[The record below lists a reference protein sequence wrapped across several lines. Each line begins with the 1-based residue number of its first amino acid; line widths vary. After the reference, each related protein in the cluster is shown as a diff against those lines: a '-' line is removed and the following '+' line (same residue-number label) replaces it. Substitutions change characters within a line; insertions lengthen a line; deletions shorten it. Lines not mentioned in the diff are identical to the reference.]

1 MTTFRRLSCS
11 IGLSAAAGFMTLSGA
26 DAQTPPLTEKINA
39 AVGCLNRLSERS
51 YQSRE
56 RYFSWAA
63 KTGPTGKERIIYGTY
78 TIYDT
83 ADCKKA
89 VEKANA
95 AEPHE
100 PELEAASAAYVEAVV
115 ALEPLLKEADDY
127 YSQQNYK
134 DDKMAKGRALHPRLV
149 AAWTSF
155 AAGDQRL
162 RAAIDFFEDKLA
174 TARLAEVEMSEGKN
188 ARFQVMSLM
197 LNAKRLIRIQKE
209 AAPDIVK
216 VTTAL
221 AAYEASVKST
231 EDFAAANKDSKIGS
245 MFISNAKSFLTTSK
259 QLMRRVRDKV
269 PYSSGDRMLLN
280 SGGGGWMVEG
290 SPQRLI
296 RDYNQLIDAFNRGAN
311 I

>member
-1 MTTFRRLSCS
+1 MTRLRLIPFI
-11 IGLSAAAGFMTLSGA
+11 IGLGLVACSGGWSGVH
-26 DAQTPPLTEKINA
+26 AQTPPLTEKINA

-89 VEKANA
+89 VDKANA
-95 AEPHE
+95 IEPRE

-127 YSQQNYK
+127 YDQQNYK
-134 DDKMAKGRALHPRLV
+134 DDKMTKGKALHPRLV
-149 AAWTSF
+149 AAWTAF
-155 AAGDQRL
+155 ASADQRL

-174 TARLAEVEMSEGKN
+174 VARLAEVEMSEGKN

-197 LNAKRLIRIQKE
+197 LNAKRLVRLQKE
-209 AAPDIVK
+209 AAPDLAK
-216 VTTAL
+216 VTAAL
-221 AAYEASVKST
+221 AAFEASVKAT
-231 EDFAAANKDSKIGS
+231 EDVAAASKDRKIGS

-269 PYSSGDRMLLN
+269 PYSSGDKMMLN

-290 SPQRLI
+290 SPPRLI